1 MKKLWILGTLAL
13 APTLLHPIA
22 AHADRFQER
31 TSHNIKQHID
41 DDQVLNRFKIKTQT
55 VRGAIHLRG
64 TVARVAQS
72 RRAGNIAR
80 HYSAGFPIVNLIVIN
95 PALERR

>member
-13 APTLLHPIA
+13 LPLSLPSVAR
-22 AHADRFQER
+22 ADRFQER
-31 TSHNIKQHID
+31 TSQRIKEHIED
-41 DDQVLNRFKIKTQT
+41 DAILNRFKIKTQT
-55 VRGAIHLRG
+55 VRDAIHLRG
-64 TVARVAQS
+64 TVATVAQS

-80 HYSAGFPIVNLIVIN
+80 HFSAGFPVVNLLVIN

>member
-13 APTLLHPIA
+13 VPAMLPVA

-31 TSHNIKQHID
+31 TSQRIKEHID
-41 DDQVLNRFKIKTQT
+41 DDAILSRFKIKTQT
-55 VRGAIHLRG
+55 VGDAIHLRG
-64 TVARVAQS
+64 TVATVAQS

-80 HYSAGFPIVNLIVIN
+80 HYAADFPIVNLIIIN
-95 PALERR
+95 PRLERR